1 LFTGIYAKAMLVFI
15 LLFGSLFYF
24 IGCIFYVIH
33 ITDIRE
39 NENANWQLF
48 LVVLFMCICF
58 VAPVVRE
65 YREDMLWQ
73 HEKNEHQCRVMEIRS
88 GQSAWICNDGSVR
101 WRTSTPDDQ
110 RFLWEKF
117 KADHA
122 CRLIESR
129 NEDNNGPAREA
140 WKCDNDVVYVKN
152 KAPDSAFFCPPE
164 R

>member
-1 LFTGIYAKAMLVFI
+1 MSSKEEKFPNQNNTGTIKKLI
-15 LLFGSLFYF
+15 KKLLDKLDDTSEFYDTSEF
-24 IGCIFYVIH
+24 SPV
-33 ITDIRE
+33 
-39 NENANWQLF
+39 F

-58 VAPVVRE
+58 VAAVVRE

-73 HEKNEHQCRVMEIRS
+73 HEKNEHHCRVTEIRS
-88 GQSAWICNDGSVR
+88 GQSAWTCNDGAVR

-110 RFLWEKF
+110 RYLLWEKF

-129 NEDNNGPAREA
+129 DEDNNGPAREA

-152 KAPDSAFFCPPE
+152 ID
-164 R
+164 